1 MHIRFSILVLAVALS
16 GLTACSGS
24 QPAGDGAKP
33 AAKPDAAAPSGASA
47 PKATSDDVPAPVKAV
62 FASAQSVTTE
72 HKALT
77 DEQVAAV
84 EKDTGTK
91 IADRDH
97 HTYIAYETGSGAR
110 KQIGAATVV
119 KASGAELVIVYDSRN
134 GLPMIREVR
143 ATGVDE
149 AFLAQFKNKGHDD
162 AIAVGKDIKA
172 AGVDEATAKAIADA
186 VRQDSHVMQALYGKA
201 HSH

>member
-1 MHIRFSILVLAVALS
+1 MHIRLSILLLVAALS

-24 QPAGDGAKP
+24 QPAGDGAKT
-33 AAKPDAAAPSGASA
+33 AAKPDAAAPGANA
-47 PKATSDDVPAPVKAV
+47 TKAISDDVPAPVKAA
-62 FASAQSVTTE
+62 FATAQSVTTE

-77 DEQVAAV
+77 DEQVAMV
-84 EKDTGTK
+84 EKGTGTK

-110 KQIGAATVV
+110 KQTGAATVV
-119 KASGAELVIVYDSRN
+119 KAGGAELVIVYDSRN
-134 GLPMIREVR
+134 GLPIIREVR

-162 AIAVGKDIKA
+162 AIALGKDIKA

>member
-1 MHIRFSILVLAVALS
+1 MHIRLSSVLFIALLT

-33 AAKPDAAAPSGASA
+33 AAKPDAGAPSTATA
-47 PKATSDDVPAPVKAV
+47 PKATTDDVPAPVKAA
-62 FASAQSVTTE
+62 FGSAQSVTTE
-72 HKALT
+72 HKELT
-77 DEQVAAV
+77 VEQVAAI

-91 IADRDH
+91 ITERDH

-119 KASGAELVIVYDSRN
+119 KAGGAELVIVYDSQN
-134 GLPMIREVR
+134 GMPMIREVR
-143 ATGVDE
+143 ASGTDA

-162 AIAVGKDIKA
+162 AIALGKDIKA